1 MHTRSLLS
9 APLLLGALL
18 VGCGESFSE
27 EGPGFEPSS
36 EDVVAGA
43 PVPPPSVSPAPPPGS
58 PVPPVECPAPP
69 TPAPELSPLRVP
81 IPAELWKSGATVLV
95 TRLHQSRPPQES
107 VAQVPAGTQEF
118 EVQGAPG
125 EILAVSVL
133 RPSGELVD
141 AVMVKAEDAHRV
153 SRKSQSRVLRVPQEY
168 ATIQAAVDAASAG
181 DAVLVAPGTYTGT
194 VRLKSDLRLFGTNS
208 AWTVLDGGG
217 APVKLL
223 DFSGATNVVVAGF
236 TFQNV
241 GRGNVCDD
249 TDVTRCSGN
258 WYSAAIYADGHT
270 EQGEA
275 PTSALLAHNIF
286 RGNPVGVLLY
296 YYARAVV
303 RNNVFVDNTHGFVAN
318 HFNGEA
324 LVANNVFWDNSHQAI
339 VSHGAYLDVLNNVVA
354 GSQVGVHHSHIPQ
367 GRAGCNVFFQNGVHL
382 QERFL
387 VPPWFEVGQQG
398 NVEVDPLFV
407 LPEFDIFRPGD
418 DSPLLDAGCFGAALP
433 DPDGTPQ
440 DVGAYGGPLGAWQ

>member
-1 MHTRSLLS
+1 
-9 APLLLGALL
+9 
-18 VGCGESFSE
+18 
-27 EGPGFEPSS
+27 
-36 EDVVAGA
+36 
-43 PVPPPSVSPAPPPGS
+43 VPPI
-58 PVPPVECPAPP
+58 VECPAPP
-69 TPAPELSPLRVP
+69 TPALEPSPLRVP
-81 IPAELWKSGATVLV
+81 IPAELRTSGATVLV
-95 TRLHQSRPPQES
+95 TRLHQSHPPRES
-107 VAQVPAGTQEF
+107 VRQVPPGTQEF
-118 EVQGAPG
+118 EIQGTRG
-125 EILAVSVL
+125 EVLAVSVL
-133 RPSGELVD
+133 RPGGELVD

-153 SRKSQSRVLRVPQEY
+153 SRKPQARVLRVPQQY
-168 ATIQAAVDAASAG
+168 ATLQAAVDAASAG
-181 DAVLVAPGTYTGT
+181 DAVVVAPGTYTGT
-194 VRLKSDLRLFGTNS
+194 VRLKSDIRLFGSGS

-241 GRGNVCDD
+241 GRGNTCDD
-249 TDVTRCSGN
+249 DTSMTQCSGN

-275 PTSALLAHNIF
+275 PTSALLTHNIF

-318 HFNGEA
+318 HFGGET
-324 LVANNVFWDNSHQAI
+324 LVANNVFWDNSSQAI
-339 VSHGAYLDVLNNVVA
+339 VSHAAYLDVLNNVVA
-354 GSQVGVHHSHIPQ
+354 GSRVGVHHSYIQ
-367 GRAGCNVFFQNGVHL
+367 RGRVRCNVFFQNGAHL

-387 VPPWFEVGQQG
+387 VPPWFQVGQQG
-398 NVEVDPLFV
+398 NVEVDPLFL
-407 LPEFDIFRPGD
+407 LPEYDVFRPGEE
-418 DSPLLDAGCFGAALP
+418 SPLVDAGCFGEALP

>member
-1 MHTRSLLS
+1 MHTPSPLS
-9 APLLLGALL
+9 APLLLGVLL
-18 VGCGESFSE
+18 VGCGDASSE
-27 EGPGFEPSS
+27 EGPGFEPASA
-36 EDVVAGA
+36 DVVSGP
-43 PVPPPSVSPAPPPGS
+43 PVPPI
-58 PVPPVECPAPP
+58 VECPAPP
-69 TPAPELSPLRVP
+69 TPPEPSPLRVP
-81 IPAELWKSGATVLV
+81 IPAELRESGATVLV
-95 TRLHQSRPPQES
+95 TRLHQDHPPRES
-107 VAQVPAGTQEF
+107 VTQVPPGTQEF
-118 EVQGAPG
+118 ELQGTRG

-133 RPSGELVD
+133 RPGGELVD

-153 SRKSQSRVLRVPQEY
+153 SRKPQARVLRVPREY
-168 ATIQAAVDAASAG
+168 ATLQAAVDAASAG
-181 DAVLVAPGTYTGT
+181 DAVVVAPGTYTGT
-194 VRLKSDLRLFGTNS
+194 VRLKSDIRLFGSGS

-249 TDVTRCSGN
+249 DTSMTRCSGN

-275 PTSALLAHNIF
+275 PTSALLTHNIF
-286 RGNPVGVLLY
+286 RGNPAGVLLY

-318 HFNGEA
+318 HFNAEA
-324 LVANNVFWDNSHQAI
+324 LVANNVFWDNSRQAI
-339 VSHGAYLDVLNNVVA
+339 VSHGAYLDILNNVVA
-354 GSQVGVHHSHIPQ
+354 GSQVGIHHAYLQ
-367 GRAGCNVFFQNGVHL
+367 EGRVRCNVFFRNGVHL

-387 VPPWFEVGQQG
+387 VPPWFQVGQQG
-398 NVEVDPLFV
+398 NVEVEPLFV
-407 LPEFDIFRPGD
+407 LPEFDVFRPGEE
-418 DSPLLDAGCFGAALP
+418 SPLVDAGCFGEALP
-433 DPDGTPQ
+433 DPDGTAQ